1 MRYFENVTTFFLFLI
16 QVNSRITELV
26 GDLAERDRNRENNQR
41 EQVEKTL
48 EILINM
54 LLRRPKLGNKQQ
66 WEVLRNRR

>member
-1 MRYFENVTTFFLFLI
+1 M
-16 QVNSRITELV
+16 V

-66 WEVLRNRR
+66 LEVLRNRR

>member
-1 MRYFENVTTFFLFLI
+1 MKMLLLSSYFLI

-66 WEVLRNRR
+66 LEVLRNRR

>member
-1 MRYFENVTTFFLFLI
+1 M
-16 QVNSRITELV
+16 NSRITELV